1 MSGRLSR
8 WALTAVL
15 MALGLAGCAPE
26 KKTEAPKD
34 ATATPQEPV
43 KLAPEL
49 RVVCW
54 DDYITPAVAADFQRE
69 TGVRLKIDF
78 VNSNEE
84 VMARLEKGEV
94 WDVWTPSDYAVHMA
108 STRGLLAPLRHER
121 LPNLA
126 NVGRRFQNALFD
138 RDFKYSVPYYWGT
151 TGWGYDKTAFREPP
165 ASWKYAFDP
174 AARSALRGKVGLL
187 DDMREVIAAALIYL
201 GVDPNSTD
209 PEHLA
214 RARDLL
220 IAARGDLNG
229 FDSEGYEDKLAS
241 GQVVLQQGWGG
252 DLNQVLAADP
262 NKGFVLPREGYLLFV
277 DTFAIPAASRNQPT
291 AEVLINYLLRPEVA
305 ARLSTESQNPNTIP
319 DSLPFIDPDV
329 RASPGFNVPE
339 GVPFYVLKDLGE
351 RSAAME
357 TVWNE
362 IRGKTP

>member
-1 MSGRLSR
+1 MNARRWTGLLS
-8 WALTAVL
+8 ALL
-15 MALGLAGCAPE
+15 ALAAAGCRPKAEGASPAAGPAP
-26 KKTEAPKD
+26 AQP
-34 ATATPQEPV
+34 TA
-43 KLAPEL
+43 LAKEL

-54 DDYITPAVAADFQRE
+54 DDYVTPEVAADFERE
-69 TGVRLKIDF
+69 TGVHLKVDF

-108 STRGLLAPLRHER
+108 STRGLLAPLDHAR
-121 LPNLA
+121 LTNLR
-126 NVGRRFQNALFD
+126 NVGRRFQNAIFD

-151 TGWGYDKTAFREPP
+151 TGWGYDKSAFREPP

-174 AARSALRGKVGLL
+174 KARASLRGKIGLL
-187 DDMREVIAAALIYL
+187 DDMREVLGIALIYL

-220 IAARGDLNG
+220 LAARPGLEG
-229 FDSEGYEDKLAS
+229 FDSEGYEEKLAS
-241 GQVVLQQGWGG
+241 GRVALQQGWSG

-262 NKGFVLPREGYLLFV
+262 GKGFVLPREGYLMFV
-277 DTFAIPAASRNQPT
+277 DTFAVPAASPNRAT

-305 ARLSTESQNPNTIP
+305 GRLSTGNLNANTLP
-319 DSLPFIDPDV
+319 DSQPFIDPAV
-329 RASPGFNVPE
+329 RASPAFNVPE
-339 GVPFYVLKDLGE
+339 GVPFYVLKDLGD

-357 TVWNE
+357 AVWAQVKKA
-362 IRGKTP
+362 RP